1 MTRFAWLQA
10 RVQSLSGAAIIVIL
24 AIVAAI
30 TGIELSHLYHS
41 TVASCTG
48 NCDLTINHFL
58 SHDSFLQG
66 ALNFLLR
73 IAPAI
78 LGVFWGAPL
87 VAREFEAGTYR
98 LAWTQSVSRSRWLLT
113 KLAIGALAT
122 IIAAGAFSLIVTWW
136 FRGIDHVNNN
146 QFDVFDARD
155 IVPIGYALFAFMLGA
170 FVGAVARRTLPA
182 MAVTLGGVI
191 FARIATMLWVRP
203 HLLPPVHKTMSLLQ
217 AGGIGFEIRN
227 GGQPIL
233 VAKGDA
239 PANAW
244 ELSSHLVTSSGHRA
258 TTSQLAAFVHQYCPS
273 IGAPPA
279 GGGPTGGQGIRKAP
293 DIGAFDACRT
303 QAARL
308 FHVSVTYQ
316 PANHYWP
323 LQALE
328 FGLFAVLALAC
339 AGGCYWWVTRRA
351 V

>member
-10 RVQSLSGAAIIVIL
+10 RVQSLSGAALIVIL

-41 TVASCTG
+41 TVSSCTN

-58 SHDSFLQG
+58 SRDNFLQ
-66 ALNFLLR
+66 ALLNFSLR
-73 IAPAI
+73 IAPAV

-98 LAWTQSVSRSRWLLT
+98 LAWTQSVSRTRWLLT
-113 KLAIGALAT
+113 KLAIGGLAT
-122 IIAAGAFSLIVTWW
+122 IVAAGAFSLIVTWW
-136 FRGIDHVNNN
+136 FRDIDHVNNN
-146 QFDVFDARD
+146 QFSVFDARD

-170 FVGAVARRTLPA
+170 FVGAVTRRTLPA

-217 AGGIGFEIRN
+217 AGGLGFEIRN

-239 PANAW
+239 PSNAW
-244 ELSSHLVTSSGHRA
+244 ELSSHLVTNSGH
-258 TTSQLAAFVHQYCPS
+258 TPSTSQLAAFVQQYCPA
-273 IGAPPA
+273 IANPPPA
-279 GGGPTGGQGIRKAP
+279 ATQGKGIRQAP

-303 QAARL
+303 HAAQLYR
-308 FHVSVTYQ
+308 VAVTYQ

-339 AGGCYWWVTRRA
+339 AGGCFWWVTRRA

>member
-10 RVQSLSGAAIIVIL
+10 RTQSMTAAVVVAIL

-30 TGIELSHLYHS
+30 TGIHLSHIYHD
-41 TVASCTG
+41 TVASCST
-48 NCDLTINHFL
+48 NCDLNITQFL
-58 SHDSFLQG
+58 SHENFLQG
-66 ALNFLLR
+66 ALQFLLR
-73 IAPAI
+73 ISPAVI
-78 LGVFWGAPL
+78 GVFWGAPL

-113 KLAIGALAT
+113 KLGMGALAT

-136 FRGIDHVNNN
+136 FRDIDYINSNR
-146 QFDVFDARD
+146 FDVFDARD

-203 HLLPPVHKTMSLLQ
+203 HLLPPVHKVQSLND
-217 AGGIGFEIRN
+217 AGGLGFMMQN

-233 VAKGDA
+233 VAKGSA
-239 PANAW
+239 PNNAW
-244 ELSSHLVTSSGHRA
+244 ELSSHLVTKSGQRA
-258 TTSQLAAFVHQYCPS
+258 TSSQLAAFVHQYCPN
-273 IGAPPA
+273 IGAPPPPGA
-279 GGGPTGGQGIRKAP
+279 KGVGKAA
-293 DIGAFDACRT
+293 DIGTFDACRS
-303 QAARL
+303 QAAKL
-308 FHVSVTYQ
+308 FNVAVTYQ
-316 PANHYWP
+316 PANRYWP
-323 LQALE
+323 LQWMELGFFAL
-328 FGLFAVLALAC
+328 LALAC

>member
-30 TGIELSHLYHS
+30 TGIELSHVYHS

-146 QFDVFDARD
+146 QFDVFDARLLLVFTCKSQHV
-155 IVPIGYALFAFMLGA
+155 IRHIQSIGL
-170 FVGAVARRTLPA
+170 ARRADALRRQQNVDAAARPKIEHS
-182 MAVTLGGVI
+182 LSELQLRKRG
-191 FARIATMLWVRP
+191 RIAAAERGQNG
-203 HLLPPVHKTMSLLQ
+203 LL
-217 AGGIGFEIRN
+217 R
-227 GGQPIL
+227 
-233 VAKGDA
+233 
-239 PANAW
+239 
-244 ELSSHLVTSSGHRA
+244 
-258 TTSQLAAFVHQYCPS
+258 
-273 IGAPPA
+273 
-279 GGGPTGGQGIRKAP
+279 
-293 DIGAFDACRT
+293 
-303 QAARL
+303 
-308 FHVSVTYQ
+308 
-316 PANHYWP
+316 
-323 LQALE
+323 
-328 FGLFAVLALAC
+328 
-339 AGGCYWWVTRRA
+339 
-351 V
+351 

>member
-10 RVQSLSGAAIIVIL
+10 RTQSFSAAALIAIL

-41 TVASCTG
+41 TVASCTA

-58 SHDSFLQG
+58 SHNSFLQG

-73 IAPAI
+73 IAPAV

-113 KLAIGALAT
+113 KLAVAGLAT
-122 IIAAGAFSLIVTWW
+122 IVAAGLFSLIVTWW
-136 FRGIDHVNNN
+136 FRAIDHVENN
-146 QFDVFDARD
+146 QFSVFDARD
-155 IVPIGYALFAFMLGA
+155 IAPIGYALFAFMLGA
-170 FVGAVARRTLPA
+170 FVGAVARRTLTA
-182 MAVTLGGVI
+182 MAITLGGVI

-203 HLLPPVHKTMSLLQ
+203 HLMPPVHKTMSLND
-217 AGGIGFEIRN
+217 AGGLGFEIHN
-227 GGQPIL
+227 GGSPIL
-233 VAKGDA
+233 VAKGSA
-239 PANAW
+239 PSNAW
-244 ELSSHLVTSSGHRA
+244 ELSSHLVTNSGHRA
-258 TTSQLAAFVHQYCPS
+258 TSGQLAAFVRQYCPG
-273 IGAPPA
+273 IANPPPTPK
-279 GGGPTGGQGIRKAP
+279 GGEGIRKAVDP
-293 DIGAFDACRT
+293 GFFDACRV
-303 QAARL
+303 QAAKT
-308 FHVSVTYQ
+308 FHVAVTYQ

-323 LQALE
+323 LQVLE
-328 FGLFAVLALAC
+328 FGVFAVLALIC

>member
-10 RVQSLSGAAIIVIL
+10 RAQSLSGVAIVAIL

-30 TGIELSHLYHS
+30 TGIQLSHLYHS
-41 TVASCTG
+41 TVVSCQSG
-48 NCDLTINHFL
+48 CDLAINHFL
-58 SHDSFLQG
+58 SHDNFFQS

-73 IAPAI
+73 VSPAI

-98 LAWTQSVSRSRWLLT
+98 LAWTQSVSRSRWVLT

-122 IIAAGAFSLIVTWW
+122 VIVAGAFTLTVTWW
-136 FRGIDHVNNN
+136 FRGLDHAGGSN

-155 IVPIGYALFAFMLGA
+155 IAPIGYALFAFMLGA

-191 FARIATMLWVRP
+191 FARIATMLWIRP
-203 HLLPPVHKTMSLLQ
+203 HLMPAVHKTMSLNQ
-217 AGGIGFEIRN
+217 VGGFGFEIRN
-227 GGQPIL
+227 GGQATL

-239 PANAW
+239 PSNAW
-244 ELSSHLVTSSGHRA
+244 ELSSHLVTNSGHQA
-258 TTSQLAAFVHQYCPS
+258 TSSQLAAFVRQFCPN
-273 IGAPPA
+273 IGLPPGVPA
-279 GGGPTGGQGIRKAP
+279 RGEGIKAP
-293 DIGAFDACRT
+293 ADPGVFDACRA
-303 QAARL
+303 QAGKL
-308 FHVSVTYQ
+308 FHVAVTYQ

-323 LQALE
+323 IQALE